1 MPPMRPNRRRF
12 LEMLAG
18 GAFAASLPPAAG
30 AFADHAPASRPNI
43 VFFLVDDLGYG
54 DLGCYGNTFAET
66 PHIDGLR
73 RDGMLFTQAYA
84 SAPVCSPSRASILTG
99 QSPARLHLTQWIPGT
114 LYPHKKLL
122 EAPSAH
128 HLDLAVPTL
137 AERLRQSGYQTAAIG
152 KWHLGGEGYLP
163 ENFGFDVNIAG
174 DNHGSPPSYFGPF
187 HFHNLTGYT
196 AKDYLTEVLTAKMD
210 DYIRQ
215 AAARGPFFLYMAE
228 YSVHIPLQARQAMIE
243 KYRSKNGGGSEPDP
257 VYAAMIEST
266 DIALGSLRAALE
278 RAGVAQNTLIV
289 LTSDNGGVGFQGR
302 NLHRIANNGGLRAG
316 KGFLYEGGI
325 REPLLVHWP
334 GVTRPSATCQVP
346 VIGADFLPTLLSAAG
361 AGAPSQPAP
370 VSAGPCDGLDFTS
383 LLRGG
388 SSLQRD
394 TLFWHYPHY
403 SDQGGTPSGAIRQGD
418 WKLIE
423 FFEDDQVELYNLALD
438 PGEQYNFASSFAARA
453 EDLRAQLHKWRES
466 VNATMPSP
474 NPSFNPELATIRR
487 GPAGCSWSP
496 SATCRED

>member
-1 MPPMRPNRRRF
+1 MLGKPNRREF
-12 LEMLAG
+12 LGMLAG
-18 GAFAASLPPAAG
+18 GALSAAWLPSASSIAGQLAATNIRSG
-30 AFADHAPASRPNI
+30 RPNI
-43 VFFLVDDLGYG
+43 VFFLIDDLGYG

-66 PHIDGLR
+66 PHIDRLC
-73 RDGMLFTQAYA
+73 RDGMRFTQAYA
-84 SAPVCSPSRASILTG
+84 SAPVCSPSRASILTART
-99 QSPARLHLTQWIPGT
+99 PARLHLTQWIPGT

-122 EAPSAH
+122 EAPSSL

-174 DNHGSPPSYFGPF
+174 DSHGSPPSYFGPF

-196 AKDYLTEVLTAKMD
+196 PKDYLTDVLTSKMD
-210 DYIRQ
+210 DYLRQ
-215 AAARGPFFLYMAE
+215 AAGKGPFFLYMAE
-228 YSVHIPLQARQAMIE
+228 YSVHLPLEAKLAMVE
-243 KYRSKNGGGSEPDP
+243 KYRRKNGGRDEPDP

-266 DIALGSLRAALE
+266 DLALGSLRAALE
-278 RAGVAQNTLIV
+278 RAGVAHNTIIF

-302 NLHRIANNGGLRAG
+302 NLHRIANNGGLHGG

-325 REPLLVHWP
+325 REPLLAYWP
-334 GVTRPSATCQVP
+334 GVTRPASTCDVP
-346 VIGADFLPTLLSAAG
+346 VIGADFMPAILNLAG
-361 AGAPSQPAP
+361 AGMPPQ
-370 VSAGPCDGLDFTS
+370 PCDGLDLTP
-383 LLRGG
+383 LLHGDHT
-388 SSLQRD
+388 LQRD

-403 SDQGGTPSGAIRQGD
+403 SDQGGTPTGAIRQGD

-423 FFEDDQVELYNLALD
+423 FFEDDHLELYNLSLD

-453 EDLRAQLHKWRES
+453 QDLRAQLHQWRQS
-466 VNATMPSP
+466 VSAAMPSP
-474 NPSFNPELATIRR
+474 NPAYNPELAMLRR

-496 SATCRED
+496 SIPCRED